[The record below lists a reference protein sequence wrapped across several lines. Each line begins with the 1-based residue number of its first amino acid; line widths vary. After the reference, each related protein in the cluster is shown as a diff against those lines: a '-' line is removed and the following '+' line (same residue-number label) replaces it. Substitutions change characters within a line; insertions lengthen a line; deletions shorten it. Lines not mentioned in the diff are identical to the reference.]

1 MKKRAMVD
9 QDVVIRNMAEDD
21 LDRVAELE
29 KVIFPDP
36 WPRSA
41 FDDTTEHDGWGGFV
55 AEADG
60 DIIGYACYF
69 IICQESHLTNIAVVE
84 SWRRKLVAN
93 QLLNAIL
100 EIVTESECEFLLLEV
115 RPSNLPAVAF
125 YERHGFTTLYR
136 RPNYYRRPPEDALVL
151 VKYLTEKETRATNG
165 LV

>member
-1 MKKRAMVD
+1 
-9 QDVVIRNMAEDD
+9 MAETD
-21 LDRVAELE
+21 LDRIAELE
-29 KVIFPDP
+29 QVIFPDP

-41 FDDTTEHDGWGGFV
+41 FDDTVDSDGWGGFV

-60 DIIGYACYF
+60 DIIGYASYF
-69 IICQESHLTNIAVVE
+69 VVCQESHLTNIAVVE
-84 SWRRKLVAN
+84 AWRRKLVAN

-100 EIVTESECEFLLLEV
+100 ELVTESECEFLLLEV
-115 RPSNLPAVAF
+115 RPSNQPAVTF

-151 VKYLTEKETRATNG
+151 VKYLIEKESGSTNG